1 MLKAGFRKC
10 HRRPKNRLPLGC
22 ELRCAS
28 SSFRWVVQMRFFLGV
43 QTATKH
49 CMSRYHLH
57 TVNAALL
64 LIAKKNVHLKLKRD
78 RGGVHEINVNVED
91 SMVNIT
97 TFSLNWK
104 QMGNGFFSILE
115 WILRRSPTFW
125 GRLKIKRCTRN
136 TIYHMIYYIIIIY
149 KCGPCPVFD
158 ELYPGICLTTEEKTR
173 KNLS

>member
-1 MLKAGFRKC
+1 M
-10 HRRPKNRLPLGC
+10 
-22 ELRCAS
+22 
-28 SSFRWVVQMRFFLGV
+28 
-43 QTATKH
+43 
-49 CMSRYHLH
+49 
-57 TVNAALL
+57 
-64 LIAKKNVHLKLKRD
+64 
-78 RGGVHEINVNVED
+78 ED

-158 ELYPGICLTTEEKTR
+158 ELYNWGKNTEKTSVR
-173 KNLS
+173 VSQYTITIQTIKTRNKHHLRYHNKKKPQSQITIQNITIHITISETTHFTVYCNQKP